1 MKKHRKCKKIIIAFV
16 TVLFIAFVA
25 VIGLHKTGIYRFD
38 FLKDIYKKIDFQL
51 STNELNIPQDA
62 LSFSVYDIEQEEYL
76 FYEGDSQLPTV
87 ASLAKLFAID
97 YALGK
102 VDLEDI
108 IMLEGVF
115 LKISNIEWIEKLDC
129 LTDLHVH
136 LDGSLSL
143 ESVRHLCDMQNIETG
158 DEIELSEK
166 LSVSSDCKNL
176 NEYLEKFE
184 FPLQLLQTRE
194 AVKYSVC
201 QLVKEQEE
209 QGVIYS
215 EIRFAPQLHTRKG
228 LSQQEIVEAACE
240 GLDESRKYWKSYS
253 CHNLILCCMR
263 SDDNK
268 DANMETVR
276 LAALYA
282 ERGRGVVAAD
292 LAGAEGLYATDTF
305 ADVFRDAV
313 QRGVPFTI
321 HAGEAAGAESVEC
334 ALNFQAVRIGH
345 GVRST
350 ENPLIMQEL
359 ADRET
364 ALELCPTSNL
374 NTKIYDTIENYPIQ
388 KLMNKGIKVTVNTD
402 NMMVSNTTEARE
414 LALVADTFNME
425 KKDVKKLIMNGVEA
439 AFTTEGIK
447 NRLRARVET
456 QFAKVAG
463 IRG

>member
-1 MKKHRKCKKIIIAFV
+1 MGLKHNTESDTESYVKKNIVVNESDNKICPDKYIDLHLHLDGAITMDIAKKLAALQKIKLPAENDEQLKKLL
-16 TVLFIAFVA
+16 TVPDTCTSLN
-25 VIGLHKTGIYRFD
+25 D
-38 FLKDIYKKIDFQL
+38 FLKCFTL
-51 STNELNIPQDA
+51 PDA
-62 LSFSVYDIEQEEYL
+62 LMMTQE
-76 FYEGDSQLPTV
+76 G
-87 ASLAKLFAID
+87 
-97 YALGK
+97 
-102 VDLEDI
+102 
-108 IMLEGVF
+108 
-115 LKISNIEWIEKLDC
+115 IS
-129 LTDLHVH
+129 
-136 LDGSLSL
+136 
-143 ESVRHLCDMQNIETG
+143 
-158 DEIELSEK
+158 
-166 LSVSSDCKNL
+166 
-176 NEYLEKFE
+176 
-184 FPLQLLQTRE
+184 E
-194 AVKYSVC
+194 AVY
-201 QLVKEQEE
+201 LVAENIRQ
-209 QGVIYS
+209 QGVIYA
-215 EIRFAPQLHTRKG
+215 EIRFAPQNHTENG
-228 LSQQEIVEAACE
+228 MSQEEAVQAALE
-240 GLDESRKYWKSYS
+240 GLKRTELKA
-253 CHNLILCCMR
+253 NIILCCMR
-263 SDDNK
+263 GEGNEE
-268 DANMETVR
+268 ANYETLELTKKYLV
-276 LAALYA
+276 
-282 ERGRGVVAAD
+282 EDGGVTGMD
-292 LAGAEGLYATDTF
+292 LAGAEALYPTSKYAALF
-305 ADVFRDAV
+305 AKAREY
-313 QRGVPFTI
+313 GIPFTI

>member
-1 MKKHRKCKKIIIAFV
+1 M
-16 TVLFIAFVA
+16 
-25 VIGLHKTGIYRFD
+25 
-38 FLKDIYKKIDFQL
+38 
-51 STNELNIPQDA
+51 
-62 LSFSVYDIEQEEYL
+62 
-76 FYEGDSQLPTV
+76 
-87 ASLAKLFAID
+87 
-97 YALGK
+97 
-102 VDLEDI
+102 
-108 IMLEGVF
+108 
-115 LKISNIEWIEKLDC
+115 
-129 LTDLHVH
+129 
-136 LDGSLSL
+136 
-143 ESVRHLCDMQNIETG
+143 
-158 DEIELSEK
+158 
-166 LSVSSDCKNL
+166 
-176 NEYLEKFE
+176 
-184 FPLQLLQTRE
+184 
-194 AVKYSVC
+194 
-201 QLVKEQEE
+201 
-209 QGVIYS
+209 
-215 EIRFAPQLHTRKG
+215 
-228 LSQQEIVEAACE
+228 SQQEIVEVACE

-374 NTKIYDTIENYPIQ
+374 NTKIYETIENYPIQ
-388 KLMNKGIKVTVNTD
+388 QLMNKGIKVTVNTD

-425 KKDVKKLIMNGVEA
+425 KKDVKQLIMNGVEA

>member
-1 MKKHRKCKKIIIAFV
+1 M
-16 TVLFIAFVA
+16 
-25 VIGLHKTGIYRFD
+25 
-38 FLKDIYKKIDFQL
+38 
-51 STNELNIPQDA
+51 
-62 LSFSVYDIEQEEYL
+62 
-76 FYEGDSQLPTV
+76 
-87 ASLAKLFAID
+87 
-97 YALGK
+97 
-102 VDLEDI
+102 
-108 IMLEGVF
+108 
-115 LKISNIEWIEKLDC
+115 
-129 LTDLHVH
+129 
-136 LDGSLSL
+136 
-143 ESVRHLCDMQNIETG
+143 
-158 DEIELSEK
+158 
-166 LSVSSDCKNL
+166 
-176 NEYLEKFE
+176 
-184 FPLQLLQTRE
+184 
-194 AVKYSVC
+194 C

-215 EIRFAPQLHTRKG
+215 EIRFAPQLHARKG

-282 ERGRGVVAAD
+282 ERGKGVVAAD

-313 QRGVPFTI
+313 QKGVPFTI

-345 GVRST
+345 GVRCT
-350 ENPLIMQEL
+350 ENPLVMQEL
-359 ADRET
+359 ADRGVV
-364 ALELCPTSNL
+364 LELCPTSNL
-374 NTKIYDTIENYPIQ
+374 NTKIYETIGNYPIQ
-388 KLMNKGIKVTVNTD
+388 QLMNKGIRVTVNTD

-425 KKDVKKLIMNGVEA
+425 KKDVKQLIMNGVEA

>member
-1 MKKHRKCKKIIIAFV
+1 M
-16 TVLFIAFVA
+16 
-25 VIGLHKTGIYRFD
+25 
-38 FLKDIYKKIDFQL
+38 
-51 STNELNIPQDA
+51 
-62 LSFSVYDIEQEEYL
+62 
-76 FYEGDSQLPTV
+76 
-87 ASLAKLFAID
+87 
-97 YALGK
+97 
-102 VDLEDI
+102 
-108 IMLEGVF
+108 
-115 LKISNIEWIEKLDC
+115 
-129 LTDLHVH
+129 
-136 LDGSLSL
+136 
-143 ESVRHLCDMQNIETG
+143 
-158 DEIELSEK
+158 
-166 LSVSSDCKNL
+166 
-176 NEYLEKFE
+176 
-184 FPLQLLQTRE
+184 
-194 AVKYSVC
+194 C
-201 QLVKEQEE
+201 QLIKEQEE

-228 LSQQEIVEAACE
+228 LPQQEIVEAACE

-276 LAALYA
+276 LAALYS
-282 ERGRGVVAAD
+282 EKGRGVVAAD

-313 QRGVPFTI
+313 QKGVPFTI
-321 HAGEAAGAESVEC
+321 HAGEAAGAESVKC

-345 GVRST
+345 GVRCT
-350 ENPLIMQEL
+350 ENPLVMQEL

-374 NTKIYDTIENYPIQ
+374 NTKIYETIEDYPIQ
-388 KLMNKGIKVTVNTD
+388 QLMNKGIKVTVNTD

-447 NRLRARVET
+447 KRLRARVET

>member
-1 MKKHRKCKKIIIAFV
+1 MAKRLALIN
-16 TVLFIAFVA
+16 
-25 VIGLHKTGIYRFD
+25 GI
-38 FLKDIYKKIDFQL
+38 
-51 STNELNIPQDA
+51 ELNE
-62 LSFSVYDIEQEEYL
+62 SEE
-76 FYEGDSQLPTV
+76 
-87 ASLAKLFAID
+87 
-97 YALGK
+97 
-102 VDLEDI
+102 DLKER
-108 IMLEGVF
+108 LQVS
-115 LKISNIEWIEKLDC
+115 KDC
-129 LTDLHVH
+129 RD
-136 LDGSLSL
+136 
-143 ESVRHLCDMQNIETG
+143 
-158 DEIELSEK
+158 
-166 LSVSSDCKNL
+166 L

-184 FPLQLLQTRE
+184 FPLTLLQKAE
-194 AVKYSVC
+194 AITECVRMLIAGQDS
-201 QLVKEQEE
+201 
-209 QGVIYS
+209 QGIMYS

-228 LSQQEIVEAACE
+228 LSQQEIVEVACE

-374 NTKIYDTIENYPIQ
+374 NTKIYETIENYPIQ
-388 KLMNKGIKVTVNTD
+388 QLMNKGIKVTVNTD

-425 KKDVKKLIMNGVEA
+425 KKDVKQLIMNGVEA

>member
-1 MKKHRKCKKIIIAFV
+1 M
-16 TVLFIAFVA
+16 
-25 VIGLHKTGIYRFD
+25 
-38 FLKDIYKKIDFQL
+38 
-51 STNELNIPQDA
+51 
-62 LSFSVYDIEQEEYL
+62 
-76 FYEGDSQLPTV
+76 
-87 ASLAKLFAID
+87 
-97 YALGK
+97 
-102 VDLEDI
+102 
-108 IMLEGVF
+108 
-115 LKISNIEWIEKLDC
+115 KISNIEWIEKLDC

-268 DANMETVR
+268 DAHMETVR

-282 ERGRGVVAAD
+282 
-292 LAGAEGLYATDTF
+292 
-305 ADVFRDAV
+305 
-313 QRGVPFTI
+313 
-321 HAGEAAGAESVEC
+321 
-334 ALNFQAVRIGH
+334 
-345 GVRST
+345 
-350 ENPLIMQEL
+350 
-359 ADRET
+359 
-364 ALELCPTSNL
+364 
-374 NTKIYDTIENYPIQ
+374 
-388 KLMNKGIKVTVNTD
+388 
-402 NMMVSNTTEARE
+402 
-414 LALVADTFNME
+414 
-425 KKDVKKLIMNGVEA
+425 
-439 AFTTEGIK
+439 
-447 NRLRARVET
+447 
-456 QFAKVAG
+456 
-463 IRG
+463 

>member
-1 MKKHRKCKKIIIAFV
+1 M
-16 TVLFIAFVA
+16 
-25 VIGLHKTGIYRFD
+25 
-38 FLKDIYKKIDFQL
+38 YKRQ
-51 STNELNIPQDA
+51 
-62 LSFSVYDIEQEEYL
+62 
-76 FYEGDSQLPTV
+76 
-87 ASLAKLFAID
+87 
-97 YALGK
+97 
-102 VDLEDI
+102 
-108 IMLEGVF
+108 
-115 LKISNIEWIEKLDC
+115 
-129 LTDLHVH
+129 
-136 LDGSLSL
+136 
-143 ESVRHLCDMQNIETG
+143 
-158 DEIELSEK
+158 
-166 LSVSSDCKNL
+166 
-176 NEYLEKFE
+176 
-184 FPLQLLQTRE
+184 
-194 AVKYSVC
+194 VKYSVC

-240 GLDESRKYWKSYS
+240 GLDESRKYRKSYS

-305 ADVFRDAV
+305 ADVFRDAM
-313 QRGVPFTI
+313 QKGVPFTI

-345 GVRST
+345 GVRCT
-350 ENPLIMQEL
+350 ENPLVMQEL
-359 ADRET
+359 ADRGVV
-364 ALELCPTSNL
+364 LELCPTSNL
-374 NTKIYDTIENYPIQ
+374 NTKIYETIGDYPIQ
-388 KLMNKGIKVTVNTD
+388 QLMNKGIRVTVNTD

-425 KKDVKKLIMNGVEA
+425 KKDVKQLIMNGVEA

>member
-1 MKKHRKCKKIIIAFV
+1 M
-16 TVLFIAFVA
+16 
-25 VIGLHKTGIYRFD
+25 
-38 FLKDIYKKIDFQL
+38 YKRQ
-51 STNELNIPQDA
+51 
-62 LSFSVYDIEQEEYL
+62 
-76 FYEGDSQLPTV
+76 
-87 ASLAKLFAID
+87 
-97 YALGK
+97 
-102 VDLEDI
+102 
-108 IMLEGVF
+108 
-115 LKISNIEWIEKLDC
+115 
-129 LTDLHVH
+129 
-136 LDGSLSL
+136 
-143 ESVRHLCDMQNIETG
+143 
-158 DEIELSEK
+158 
-166 LSVSSDCKNL
+166 
-176 NEYLEKFE
+176 
-184 FPLQLLQTRE
+184 
-194 AVKYSVC
+194 VKYSVC

-305 ADVFRDAV
+305 ADVFRDAM
-313 QRGVPFTI
+313 QKGVPFTI

-345 GVRST
+345 GVRCT
-350 ENPLIMQEL
+350 ENPLVMQEL
-359 ADRET
+359 ADRGVV
-364 ALELCPTSNL
+364 LELCPTSNL
-374 NTKIYDTIENYPIQ
+374 NTKIYETIGDYPIQ
-388 KLMNKGIKVTVNTD
+388 QLMNKGIRVTVNTD

-425 KKDVKKLIMNGVEA
+425 KKDVKQLIMNGVEA

>member
-1 MKKHRKCKKIIIAFV
+1 MKNV
-16 TVLFIAFVA
+16 NLDN
-25 VIGLHKTGIYRFD
+25 IGL
-38 FLKDIYKKIDFQL
+38 
-51 STNELNIPQDA
+51 
-62 LSFSVYDIEQEEYL
+62 
-76 FYEGDSQLPTV
+76 
-87 ASLAKLFAID
+87 
-97 YALGK
+97 
-102 VDLEDI
+102 VDLH
-108 IMLEGVF
+108 L
-115 LKISNIEWIEKLDC
+115 
-129 LTDLHVH
+129 H

-143 ESVRHLCDMQNIETG
+143 ETVKELMCMQGIENEHT
-158 DEIELSEK
+158 DKELLK
-166 LSVSSDCKNL
+166 RLQVSHECKDL

-184 FPLQLLQTRE
+184 YPLTLLQTGE
-194 AVKYSVC
+194 ALSFAVYK
-201 QLVKEQEE
+201 LIEE
-209 QGVIYS
+209 LKSEGIIYA

-228 LSQQEIVEAACE
+228 LSQQEIVETACE

-282 ERGRGVVAAD
+282 EEGSGVVAAD

-374 NTKIYDTIENYPIQ
+374 NTKIYETIENYPIQ
-388 KLMNKGIKVTVNTD
+388 QLMNKGIRVTVNTD
-402 NMMVSNTTEARE
+402 NMMVSDTTEARE
-414 LALVADTFNME
+414 LALVADIFNME
-425 KKDVKKLIMNGVEA
+425 KKDVKQLIMNGVEA
-439 AFTTEGIK
+439 AFATEVIK